1 MYTTNTVLF
10 LGVFDVKLSSVPRKL
25 IYYHARSG
33 KRSEMM
39 SKNEVTL
46 AET

>member
-1 MYTTNTVLF
+1 MYTTKIILF
-10 LGVFDVKLSSVPRKL
+10 LGVFDVKLNSVPRKHV
-25 IYYHARSG
+25 YYHVRRG